1 MTMERRLG
9 IVLFS
14 IGILVWISSCQRGI
28 SGEGESITEVRNV
41 DVFNAIELNTSA
53 EVLLTQGPS
62 QQVRVEGQ
70 RNILDVLTTEVRRG
84 RLQID
89 TDKSLGE
96 HNLIRIYITVPNV
109 EALTINGSGAIN
121 GQNMMSVEDLRLE
134 VSGSGEMDIHARAS
148 NIQSIIEGSGDIKL
162 RGSSN
167 GLIVNIGGSGDVQA
181 FDLAT
186 ERAEVV
192 INGSGDGE
200 VNARTTLKAVVNGSG
215 DVRYRGEP
223 ADRQFSM
230 QGSGTIVRA
239 D

>member
-1 MTMERRLG
+1 MIIKRRIG
-9 IVLFS
+9 TVLLS
-14 IGILVWISSCQRGI
+14 IGILIGISSCQGGI

-70 RNILDVLTTEVRRG
+70 RNILDVLTTQVRRG

-89 TDKSLGE
+89 TDKSLGK
-96 HNLIRIYITVPNV
+96 HNPIRIYITVPNV

-121 GQNMMSVEDLRLE
+121 GQNMLSVEDLRLE
-134 VSGSGEMDIHARAS
+134 VSGSGEMDVHARAS

-167 GLIVNIGGSGDVQA
+167 GLIVNVGGSGNVQA

-192 INGSGDGE
+192 INGSGDCE
-200 VNARTTLKAVVNGSG
+200 VNARSTLKAVVNGSG

-230 QGSGTIVRA
+230 QGSGNIVRA